1 MRAIGLV
8 TKQRDSVSILIW
20 MVLNIR
26 VNGRKI
32 SNMVKVKS
40 LGQMG
45 LCMKGIMLWVKSTE
59 LVNFYGQIIQ
69 STWVNSRTIILRA
82 RVSINGLMEEYLTV
96 YGKIIKCMGK
106 VCSHGL
112 IIEDMRESILKI
124 KNRVTEHF
132 FGLME
137 GNI

>member
-1 MRAIGLV
+1 MRGIGLV
-8 TKQRDSVSILIW
+8 TKLRDLVSIHIW
-20 MVLNIR
+20 TVLNIR
-26 VNGRKI
+26 ASGRKI
-32 SNMVKVKS
+32 SNMEKVKS